1 MSLVRVRRGRGRD
14 NLPLGL
20 ARCGCQ
26 HRARMADP
34 RDKLSDRLRALIGGD
49 GDTLREVERILDRS
63 ADSVGT
69 SRIGRAFKM
78 GKLAA
83 SSGTKLAMSKA
94 KGLLGGEGKL
104 SKADGVA
111 LALEM
116 VETFSELRGVAMKIG
131 QMLSYVDD
139 SLPPEARRVLAL
151 LQRDAPPM
159 PFATVKQRVEA
170 ELGRTLA
177 EAYAE
182 FDEVPLAAASI
193 GQVHRARLHPDGDGT
208 PGLEVAVKVQ
218 YPGIDQAM
226 SADLENGKILSIFQ
240 RALFFRTDTAAILGE
255 LEQRLLDE
263 CDYRKEAEYQDTFRA
278 RFTGHPF
285 IVVPEVHRSHSTQRV
300 LTTTLYRGLSF
311 HQWLD
316 ANPSAAE
323 RERACRTFYRF
334 YLGSFYIDGLFNCDP
349 HPGNYIFLE
358 DGKICFL
365 DYGCSR
371 PFPPERRRAWIDCAT
386 AVRRDE
392 PAELERVGRQV
403 GFLPPEVKEFD
414 RDAFRTL
421 MRHLYAPYLEDV
433 AYDFSRHRPQ
443 ETFRRM
449 FTDNPNLFKLNM
461 PADAVFLN
469 RITFGLVSLLTDIG
483 APLNCYRLA
492 DAYFARRDPDWPDDP
507 VLARERAA

>member
-1 MSLVRVRRGRGRD
+1 
-14 NLPLGL
+14 
-20 ARCGCQ
+20 
-26 HRARMADP
+26 MADE
-34 RDKLSDRLRALIGGD
+34 RDKLPAHLRALLQGGSA
-49 GDTLREVERILDRS
+49 DTLREVERILDRS
-63 ADSVGT
+63 ADKISTG
-69 SRIGRAFKM
+69 RLGRALKM

-94 KGLLGGEGKL
+94 KTLLGGEGTL
-104 SKADGVA
+104 SKSDGVQ

-116 VETFSELRGVAMKIG
+116 VETFAELRGVAMKIG
-131 QMLSYVDD
+131 QMLSYIDD

-159 PFATVKQRVEA
+159 PFATVKERLEA
-170 ELGRTLA
+170 ELGRPIGEAFA
-177 EAYAE
+177 EL
-182 FDEVPLAAASI
+182 DEVPLAAASI
-193 GQVHRARLHPDGDGT
+193 GQVHRARLPDGR
-208 PGLEVAVKVQ
+208 EVAVKVQ

-226 SADLENGKILSIFQ
+226 GADLKNGKVLSIFQ
-240 RALFFRTDTAAILGE
+240 RALFFRTDTASILGE

-263 CDYRKEAEYQDTFRA
+263 CDYRKEADYQDTFRR
-278 RFTGHPF
+278 RFAGHPS

-300 LTTTLYRGLSF
+300 LTTTLYRGLTF
-311 HQWLD
+311 HQWL
-316 ANPSAAE
+316 ANGPSEAE
-323 RERACRTFYRF
+323 RTRACRTFYRF
-334 YLGSFYIDGLFNCDP
+334 YLGSFYLDGLFNCDP

-358 DGKICFL
+358 DGKVCFL

-371 PFPPERRRAWIDCAT
+371 PFPDDRRLIWIDCAQ

-392 PAELERVGRQV
+392 PAELERAGRAV

-421 MRHLYAPYLEDV
+421 MRHLYAPYIEDV
-433 AYDFSRHRPQ
+433 PYEFSRHRPQ
-443 ETFRRM
+443 ETFRKM

-492 DAYFARRDPDWPDDP
+492 DAYFARKDPDWPEDP
-507 VLARERAA
+507 ALGVS